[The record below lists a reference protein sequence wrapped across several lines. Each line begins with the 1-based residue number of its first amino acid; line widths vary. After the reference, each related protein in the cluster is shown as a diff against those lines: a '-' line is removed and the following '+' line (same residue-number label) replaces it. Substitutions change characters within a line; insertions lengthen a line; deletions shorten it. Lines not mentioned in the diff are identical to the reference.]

1 MRDDGLPARLHPAV
15 FRDEG
20 ALGVAVPGGTASDV
34 AAERAAGCGNCS
46 NCTTSYEVE
55 DVTEPARA
63 AVRLVR
69 DTGGRFGRSLVAE
82 ALHGANT
89 ERIRQYRLDETP
101 DYGAL
106 AEEPLARIKDVIGQL
121 VGRGYLAQSQGQY
134 PVVGLGPRA
143 GEAP

>member
-1 MRDDGLPARLHPAV
+1 MRRCAWW
-15 FRDEG
+15 
-20 ALGVAVPGGTASDV
+20 
-34 AAERAAGCGNCS
+34 
-46 NCTTSYEVE
+46 
-55 DVTEPARA
+55 
-63 AVRLVR
+63 R